1 MRAAGADGLAPREGS
16 SRALQGDAVL
26 DRALFGLRWAA
37 LAAVLLLGLLD
48 QARGRLGL
56 MTVHLALL
64 IAGYNLLVQVGR
76 ARSGGAISYAG
87 LVILDAAVVS
97 VADLLA
103 GQGMSPI
110 FLLYLPVLVGA
121 AVAMRPADSSFLT
134 FAVGLLSL
142 SIAVTQP
149 DWRWGPDQLEFLG
162 IRLVALVLFGVVST
176 GLSRQLGLQRWST
189 EMERS
194 AAARLALLNDLLR
207 ATSSGLDLGQIMET
221 VAAKT
226 RRGVGSDVALALL
239 LEPDGARP
247 KVWASGDISSE
258 ALLRG
263 GDELAKLAARRGRPL
278 HRQKPDLLSEAPT
291 LSRLGLRSLLAAPL
305 EADGQILGIL
315 FVGGRAP
322 DAFSP
327 ECFDWLLTIAQ
338 HAVLPIRNARLQE
351 MERANAA
358 RLAEVERAKSSLL
371 SGVSHDLRTP
381 LTSIKVAA
389 GLLTEQRQEVG
400 DASERSLLAALRRN
414 TERLEKL
421 VDEILD
427 VARLQSGAIRLRPEP
442 LDVRG
447 LLREVALSI
456 KPMLDSRGQRLEL
469 ALPESPV
476 TIWVDRRRLEQVV
489 ANLLS
494 NANKYSPDGSD
505 ILVAVDEQP
514 DELVVKVADEGPGI
528 PPADRERIFQPFFQS
543 ARDRGV
549 GAGVGLGLAIARSLV
564 ELHGGRIWLADGGER
579 GTTVAF
585 SLPRQPCA
593 ERVSDEGADY

>member
-1 MRAAGADGLAPREGS
+1 MRAAGADGLAPREGYS
-16 SRALQGDAVL
+16 QALQGDAVL

-48 QARGRLGL
+48 QTRGRLGL

-76 ARSGGAISYAG
+76 ARSGGAMSYAG